1 MRYLG
6 NRRRRGAWDIL
17 VTAGLFLVILM
28 GIVLVGLAI
37 GFAIGVGLIKL

>member
-17 VTAGLFLVILM
+17 VAAGLFLVVLM
-28 GIVLVGLAI
+28 GIVLIGLAF
-37 GFAIGVGLIKL
+37 GFAVGAGLIKL